1 MGEIRNKDGL
11 TEEEFLKQYKPSKY
25 ERPSVTV
32 DMLILCMSRYLDNLK
47 VLLIQRKNHPY
58 INCWALA
65 GGFVGI
71 HESTYDAACRELQ
84 EETGLVCLLYTSPS
98 PRD

>member
-47 VLLIQRKNHPY
+47 VLLIQRKIIH
-58 INCWALA
+58 ILTA
-65 GGFVGI
+65 GLW
-71 HESTYDAACRELQ
+71 REDL
-84 EETGLVCLLYTSPS
+84 
-98 PRD
+98 